1 MTSFSGRIHRDN
13 LEAYYALFK
22 NALLSPAFKEEDFKR
37 VKTQTLNYVKQSR
50 RFSNDEELSKEL
62 LYWQIFK
69 GTPYEHPEE
78 GYVQSVETITLEDVK
93 AFYAKYYTRDNVVVG
108 VAGGYPA
115 NFAARV
121 RTRL

>member
-1 MTSFSGRIHRDN
+1 MPC
-13 LEAYYALFK
+13 LK

-37 VKTQTLNYVKQSR
+37 VKTQTLNYVRQSR

-78 GYVQSVETITLEDVK
+78 GYV
-93 AFYAKYYTRDNVVVG
+93 AVG
-108 VAGGYPA
+108 
-115 NFAARV
+115 
-121 RTRL
+121 